1 MMFVNITD
9 EIKIHL
15 DSRYISAPEA
25 IWRLMAFKMHAEVP
39 NVYRLQL
46 HLEGEHSVTFQED
59 NSLEQVQQ
67 RADASSSTLIAFFN
81 ECAQNQN
88 SRQYLYQEFPQYF
101 TWDKKN
107 KSWKPRQR
115 GFALGQI
122 YYAPLK
128 SGERSY
134 LHTLLTSVHGPTSFE
149 NLQTVDGVVHATFKE
164 ACNALGLLENDG
176 EWNECLREASL
187 IKTGVQL
194 RRLFAMILKECC
206 PAEPLAL

>member
-1 MMFVNITD
+1 MFRETTSMDQNAYVSYRRRDTGKSYGQHPHRNNDPQYDNQWVVPYNRVLLLRYKCHINVECCASIKSVKYIHKYIYKGHDRAIMMFVNITD

-107 KSWKPRQR
+107 KSWKPRQ
-115 GFALGQI
+115 
-122 YYAPLK
+122 
-128 SGERSY
+128 
-134 LHTLLTSVHGPTSFE
+134 
-149 NLQTVDGVVHATFKE
+149 
-164 ACNALGLLENDG
+164 
-176 EWNECLREASL
+176 
-187 IKTGVQL
+187 
-194 RRLFAMILKECC
+194 
-206 PAEPLAL
+206 